1 MFERKEVCRFLTCSG
16 LNRSIDKTTN
26 PLFSSLTFKHWADSQ
41 LRLAISQLR
50 SDSYEDFPE
59 APRVFKDALFCVYI
73 IQSRLVDTGAV
84 WQAQRVA
91 VWVKKAR
98 KQGGFLS

>member
-1 MFERKEVCRFLTCSG
+1 MTISG
-16 LNRSIDKTTN
+16 LNHVISQNNK
-26 PLFSSLTFKHWADSQ
+26 PLSDSSLKDWANSQ

-59 APRVFKDALFCVYI
+59 APRLFKEALFNVLL
-73 IQSRLVDTGAV
+73 IQGRLVDAGAG

-91 VWVKKAR
+91 VWIKKAR
-98 KQGGFLS
+98 NKGGFLS

>member
-1 MFERKEVCRFLTCSG
+1 MTCSG
-16 LNRSIDKTTN
+16 LNHSVRKTN
-26 PLFSSLTFKHWADSQ
+26 KPPTFEPSFKQWANSQ

-59 APRVFKDALFCVYI
+59 APRLFKDALSYVYVI
-73 IQSRLVDTGAV
+73 KSHLVDAGAG

-91 VWVKKAR
+91 VWIKKAR
-98 KQGGFLS
+98 NNGGFLS

>member
-1 MFERKEVCRFLTCSG
+1 MFEWKEVYRFLTCSG
-16 LNRSIDKTTN
+16 SNLSYCKLDKPLSFN
-26 PLFSSLTFKHWADSQ
+26 PSLKDWANSQ

-73 IQSRLVDTGAV
+73 IQSRLVDAGAA

-91 VWVKKAR
+91 VWVKRAR